1 MFFYIFGFSFYKGT
15 GIDSSMIVFIY
26 LFLYSLFSKRMSKR
40 VASILCSKY
49 FLNIAILYIFINLYA
64 LIICIINESDDYSF
78 LMTFLHMFF
87 LIVEGFF
94 LYAFYKIRGTER
106 NILNYLVAVFCI
118 QSLIEWSAFLFSP
131 VKDLIN
137 FTKSEATI
145 LRGMGYS
152 GVRAN
157 SLASSDFF
165 GLSAAF
171 AIVYL
176 LFFSRQNGTLKL
188 KPYINILIYGLLL
201 TGTFFA
207 GRTGY
212 VGVLIAMIYIV
223 KSLKIKKIS
232 WNFFRNIGFALIGIL
247 TLGGMSVFFLD
258 AVQTSEN
265 FENLYNFTFQLF
277 ISLTENNSAKIS
289 TLQSLESMYFFVNP
303 YTFFLGDSFYSN
315 PDGSYYMHTD
325 VGYMRTILYMGIFG
339 TIFLLMMQLL
349 IIRPFRG
356 NEKVLKLFLVIL
368 LLILNL
374 KGEVIVWGQITLT
387 VVTIY
392 SINNYFNKIGEIDG

>member
-1 MFFYIFGFSFYKGT
+1 MMIYIFDFILMFFYIFGFSFYKGT

-26 LFLYSLFSKRMSKR
+26 LFLYSLFSKRMFKT
-40 VASILCSKY
+40 VVSILCSKY
-49 FLNIAILYIFINLYA
+49 FLNIAVLYIFINLYA

-94 LYAFYKIRGTER
+94 LYAFYKIRGTEH

-131 VKDLIN
+131 VKEIIN

-145 LRGMGYS
+145 LRGMGYG

-176 LFFSRQNGTLKL
+176 LFFSRYNGILKL
-188 KPYINILIYGLLL
+188 KPHINILIYGLLL

-212 VGVLIAMIYIV
+212 VGVLIAIIYIM
-223 KSLKIKKIS
+223 KSLKLK
-232 WNFFRNIGFALIGIL
+232 NLL
-247 TLGGMSVFFLD
+247 EVF
-258 AVQTSEN
+258 S
-265 FENLYNFTFQLF
+265 
-277 ISLTENNSAKIS
+277 
-289 TLQSLESMYFFVNP
+289 
-303 YTFFLGDSFYSN
+303 
-315 PDGSYYMHTD
+315 
-325 VGYMRTILYMGIFG
+325 
-339 TIFLLMMQLL
+339 
-349 IIRPFRG
+349 
-356 NEKVLKLFLVIL
+356 
-368 LLILNL
+368 
-374 KGEVIVWGQITLT
+374 
-387 VVTIY
+387 
-392 SINNYFNKIGEIDG
+392 